1 MARKTTV
8 AATRKKSAASD
19 APTKT
24 TAGRRAER
32 QIATRRKILDAAAR
46 IIGRYGYVG
55 CSVARVT
62 AKARMAHGTFY
73 LYFKSQQQLF
83 DTILPTLGGEMLA
96 SIGEAIGHEADPMEV
111 ERFGFTANVAYTAAH
126 PYMNRVLYEAQLF
139 APKAY
144 STWLDGI
151 TESYVRSFKRTLTR
165 GAFIEASDA
174 QLHMVAMMIVNART
188 ALLFRIDSK
197 TAAQPGFV
205 TDMIETYLRFVK
217 NGLGI

>member
-1 MARKTTV
+1 MARKPAETRSEP
-8 AATRKKSAASD
+8 ASRRKKPAMSTAA
-19 APTKT
+19 K
-24 TAGRRAER
+24 RAER
-32 QIATRRKILDAAAR
+32 QVSTRRKILDAAAR
-46 IIGRYGYVG
+46 VIGRYGYAG

-83 DTILPTLGGEMLA
+83 DVILPTLGGEMLDSIA
-96 SIGEAIGHEADPMEV
+96 RAIGEETDPLAV
-111 ERFGFTANVAYTAAH
+111 ERLGFTANIAYTAEH

-144 STWLDGI
+144 RKWLDGI
-151 TESYVRSFKRTLTR
+151 TESYVRSFKRTLTN
-165 GAFIEASDA
+165 GPFHNATDE
-174 QLHMVAMMIVNART
+174 QLSMVAKMIVSART

-205 TDMIETYLRFVK
+205 DDTIEVYLKFVSQ
-217 NGLGI
+217 GLAI